1 MRTPLVVALSLV
13 SGLALAAANAPAT
26 AEPDAQAT
34 QPLALRNIMK
44 ALGQNMQVITDG
56 ISRGEW
62 ALVEQA
68 AVRVAEHPQP
78 PLPERLRIVAFAG
91 TNAGRFKA
99 HDGDTQAAAEAVAKS
114 ARAKDGE
121 ATILAFQSLQ
131 TGCFNCHREF
141 RKPFVEHLYGAR

>member
-1 MRTPLVVALSLV
+1 MRTPLVAALSLV
-13 SGLALAAANAPAT
+13 AGLALAAANAPAT
-26 AEPDAQAT
+26 AEPDAQAA
-34 QPLALRNIMK
+34 QPLALRQIMN

-68 AVRVAEHPQP
+68 AVRVADHPQS
-78 PLPERLRIVAFAG
+78 PLSERLRVMAFVG
-91 TNAGRFKA
+91 TNAGKFKA
-99 HDGDTQAAAEAVAKS
+99 YDGETHSAAEAVAKS

-141 RKPFVEHLYGAR
+141 RKPFVEHFYGAR